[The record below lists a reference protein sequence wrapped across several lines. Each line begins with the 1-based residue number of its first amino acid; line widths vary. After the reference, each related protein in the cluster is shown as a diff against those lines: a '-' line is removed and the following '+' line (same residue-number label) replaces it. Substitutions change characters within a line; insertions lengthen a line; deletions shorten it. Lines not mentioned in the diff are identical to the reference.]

1 MGAGQGFDEELLTT
15 VLSEFAQTLTGR
27 FEVSEVLYRLAEHVI
42 TILDVRGAGVSV
54 VDEHGQL
61 RPVTGINELTL
72 TLESVEEQFQE
83 GPCVDAFK
91 QGDVIAV
98 EEIERDLDRWPK
110 WASEAMRHSV
120 HAVLGIPLR
129 VRDESIGAMNIYN
142 SEPRKWREMDIRVAR
157 VLTDMAASY
166 VANASELEESRRTTE
181 QLREALE
188 SRIIIEQAKGV
199 ISVDQRCSVDDAFTL
214 LRDHSRRHNVSLR
227 AVAEAVVQLGL
238 RPASPRRIRKT

>member
-1 MGAGQGFDEELLTT
+1 MAAGGTFDDEVLID

-54 VDEHGQL
+54 VDENGQL

-91 QGDVIAV
+91 QGDIIVV
-98 EEIERDLDRWPK
+98 EEIERDIDRWPK
-110 WASEAMRHSV
+110 WASEAMRRNV

-129 VRDESIGAMNIYN
+129 VRDESIGAMNVYN
-142 SEPRKWREMDIRVAR
+142 SEPRKWREPDVRVAR

-166 VANASELEESRRTTE
+166 VANASELEQSRRTTE
-181 QLREALE
+181 QLREALG

-199 ISVDQRCSVDDAFTL
+199 ISVDQQCSVDDAFAL

-238 RPASPRRIRKT
+238 RPSGPRRAKKG